1 MPKSH
6 LSNAN
11 CSYKKI
17 QPYHFASIY
26 VRHSFG
32 ASSCRLLTMTKPSQ
46 HPDGPVVIQLS
57 DEERDTGTLTPLH
70 LFEAIDAFF
79 VDGVVVLQNAVD
91 IKYIDA
97 LNERMLPDTE
107 ELKRN
112 ADKIHW
118 NQGRGKGNV
127 SQNPP
132 FEREFM
138 FPQIYANKPAAAVM
152 SNILGPRPQIRY
164 IRTNTLVGNTE
175 DRQAVHKDCGL

>member
-1 MPKSH
+1 
-6 LSNAN
+6 
-11 CSYKKI
+11 
-17 QPYHFASIY
+17 
-26 VRHSFG
+26 
-32 ASSCRLLTMTKPSQ
+32 MTKPQ
-46 HPDGPVVIQLS
+46 QEPDGPVVILLS
-57 DEERDTGTLTPLH
+57 DEERDAGVLTPLH

-97 LNERMLPDTE
+97 LNERMIPDTE
-107 ELKRN
+107 ELKQN

-132 FEREFM
+132 FEKEYM
-138 FPQIYANKPAAAVM
+138 YPQIYANKPAASVM
-152 SNILGPRPQIRY
+152 ANILGPRPQIRY
-164 IRTNTLVGNTE
+164 IRTNTLVGNTD